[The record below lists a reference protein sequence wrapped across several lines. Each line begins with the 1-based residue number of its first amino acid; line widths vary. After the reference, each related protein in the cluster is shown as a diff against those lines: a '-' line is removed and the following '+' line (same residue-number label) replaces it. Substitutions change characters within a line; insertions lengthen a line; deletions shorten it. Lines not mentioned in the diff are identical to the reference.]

1 MPQGR
6 ETHAGPS
13 ALIGALAGASCVVM
27 GREDGRIMRRCVLLV
42 VGLVAS
48 LLPPGALRAQGFAA
62 IYAFTWAGLDVG
74 EFRAEVVERDGG
86 YRATWQGR
94 TTGLVGTLFPFASEG
109 ASQGLRQGAVLRP
122 SGFEGR
128 SVWRDGSG
136 FWRVAFGPDG
146 RAERVE
152 VPPEDLADREPV
164 PEGLRVG
171 PDPATLALTAIAVAG
186 PEARLSA
193 MSFDGKRA
201 VRYALAC
208 GAPEAA
214 DLPCTIEAELLAGAS
229 RRWRD
234 QRTQEKRP
242 PVRVWLRPGVRES
255 GLWPVRI
262 EAESRFGT
270 VEARLVRVE
279 RPSGS

>member
-1 MPQGR
+1 
-6 ETHAGPS
+6 
-13 ALIGALAGASCVVM
+13 
-27 GREDGRIMRRCVLLV
+27 
-42 VGLVAS
+42 
-48 LLPPGALRAQGFAA
+48 
-62 IYAFTWAGLDVG
+62 
-74 EFRAEVVERDGG
+74 
-86 YRATWQGR
+86 
-94 TTGLVGTLFPFASEG
+94 
-109 ASQGLRQGAVLRP
+109 
-122 SGFEGR
+122 
-128 SVWRDGSG
+128 
-136 FWRVAFGPDG
+136 
-146 RAERVE
+146 
-152 VPPEDLADREPV
+152 LADREPV

-193 MSFDGKRA
+193 TSFDGKRA